1 MSQANQELNLALS
14 NATAIGE
21 MAKTA
26 RIQSQNIL
34 NESYALIE
42 RHNKFLNPTGI
53 QSADVAIKVEE
64 VKIITNTSYLLF
76 KCIQIRYIQFR
87 KMF

>member
-1 MSQANQELNLALS
+1 MSQANQELNSALF
-14 NATAIGE
+14 NATTIGE

-64 VKIITNTSYLLF
+64 VYIITNTYYLLF
-76 KCIQIRYIQFR
+76 KCIYMRYL
-87 KMF
+87 KLPEMF